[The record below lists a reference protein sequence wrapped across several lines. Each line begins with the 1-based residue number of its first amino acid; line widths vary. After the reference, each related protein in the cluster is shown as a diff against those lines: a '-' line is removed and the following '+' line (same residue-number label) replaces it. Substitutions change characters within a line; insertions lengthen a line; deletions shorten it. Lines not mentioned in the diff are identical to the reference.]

1 MRCFQ
6 LDPSA
11 VLHVM
16 QCSKLILSCALSL
29 QASGRRG
36 AGVKRARSPPVPP
49 SSAQESMVR
58 VQQQQQQQQRQQQ
71 QQQQQQQQHAVTNVN
86 DKLPFNREQYVR
98 LMLKSLTELGYTEAA
113 TVLEAESKIQLHTPA
128 VRQLCEAVLQGH
140 WDKCILLLK
149 DLSYRDADS
158 RAMAQYLV
166 SSCSILIVAK
176 HSNHR

>member
-1 MRCFQ
+1 VLRCFQ
-6 LDPSA
+6 LDLSA
-11 VLHVM
+11 VLHMM

-49 SSAQESMVR
+49 SSAQESMIR
-58 VQQQQQQQQRQQQ
+58 VQQQQQRQQQ
-71 QQQQQQQQHAVTNVN
+71 QQQQHAVTTVN

-98 LMLKSLTELGYTEAA
+98 LMLKSLTELGYTKAA

-140 WDKCILLLK
+140 WDKCILHLK
-149 DLSYRDADS
+149 DLSYKDAES
-158 RAMAQYLV
+158 KAMAQYLV
-166 SSCSILIVAK
+166 RSCFILIVAK
-176 HSNHR
+176 HSNYR